1 MELMKLA
8 YTGRKPFNDKRHG
21 SFHEWQPGEEK
32 LVSHMAAKKLLKY
45 AEFSIAPQKPAKP
58 TKADKASAEPTAE
71 QQEQDK
77 DKQAQEDAERTAAL
91 ANIEQQEQAIK
102 QEYQAKED
110 MLLAIS
116 TWDKD
121 QLKDYAVKYDVT
133 VNKTRALQAIREEV
147 SGLVD
152 QFGVR

>member
-58 TKADKASAEPTAE
+58 TKADKASAEPTGE

-77 DKQAQEDAERTAAL
+77 DKRAQEDAERAAAL
-91 ANIEQQEQAIK
+91 ANIEQQEQAKK

-147 SGLVD
+147 SGLVE

>member
-45 AEFSIAPQKPAKP
+45 AEFSIAPQKP

-91 ANIEQQEQAIK
+91 ANIEQQEQAKK

-147 SGLVD
+147 SGLVE

>member
-58 TKADKASAEPTAE
+58 TKADKASAEPTDE
-71 QQEQDK
+71 QHEQDK

-91 ANIEQQEQAIK
+91 ANIEQQEQAKK

-133 VNKTRALQAIREEV
+133 VNKTRALQSIREEV
-147 SGLVD
+147 AGLVE

>member
-58 TKADKASAEPTAE
+58 AKASAEPTAE

-91 ANIEQQEQAIK
+91 ANIEQQEQAKK

-121 QLKDYAVKYDVT
+121 QLKDYAFKYDVT

-147 SGLVD
+147 SGLVE